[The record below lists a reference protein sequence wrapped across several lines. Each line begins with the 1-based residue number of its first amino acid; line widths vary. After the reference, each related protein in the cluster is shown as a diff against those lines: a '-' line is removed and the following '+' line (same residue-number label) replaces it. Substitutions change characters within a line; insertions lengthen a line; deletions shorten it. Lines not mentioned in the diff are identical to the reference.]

1 MWIKWPNMVKHCLRD
16 EARTKSCEWSFTNM
30 QCFIC
35 SFKTTVSNL
44 TWAHQSFGT
53 EAAEVVTFTVQ
64 PPNLPKFTRATGTL
78 AAHTVSASATGWGFW
93 VGAAAALLAGFIFA
107 LGALASRAQSARIA
121 QAHAALQG
129 SIAVVTGRAGGHWR
143 LLTVTFTS
151 KVHSDL
157 KAVFK
162 AHWLHDEGPTL
173 FFGTAVKFRFNVKWN
188 LWESK
193 IRNCSMALAM
203 LRWWVRFP
211 ENAWTE
217 KTYGLQCQLLLIK
230 ASVKCKYSQTKIYSD
245 TLNISHIITVFLQ

>member
-1 MWIKWPNMVKHCLRD
+1 MWQAFRLLALQTGCAQTCKIEDHPPITSNKSSISESDWVAVWFLTWIKWPNMVKHCLRD

-35 SFKTTVSNL
+35 SFKAIVSNL

-53 EAAEVVTFTVQ
+53 EAAEVVAFTVR

-78 AAHTVSASATGWGFW
+78 AAHTVSASATGQGFW
-93 VGAAAALLAGFIFA
+93 VGAAAALLAGFIFS

-129 SIAVVTGRAGGHWR
+129 SIAVVTGRAGGHGG
-143 LLTVTFTS
+143 LLTAAFTN

-162 AHWLHDEGPTL
+162 AHWLHDEVPTL
-173 FFGTAVKFRFNVKWN
+173 FFGTAVKFRLNVKWN
-188 LWESK
+188 LWESR
-193 IRNCSMALAM
+193 IRNC
-203 LRWWVRFP
+203 R
-211 ENAWTE
+211 AW
-217 KTYGLQCQLLLIK
+217 
-230 ASVKCKYSQTKIYSD
+230 
-245 TLNISHIITVFLQ
+245 H